1 MLFRSVSQSRYGAA
15 DSKINLSGS
24 IPSVED
30 ALSDWLKTIKIGVTT
45 KSVVDFQLSESIEY
59 IDVLA
64 VLQPFT
70 TKQLQI
76 KPEGQRG
83 WDKISLWIKGS
94 DTEFCLDDFIYVD
107 SKKYRIYQKF
117 EWKNYGYIEYQA
129 IQSFGHDS
137 FAIINESVGVTEGE
151 SIEI

>member
-1 MLFRSVSQSRYGAA
+1 MIINAA

-76 KPEGQRG
+76 KPEGQRS
-83 WDKISLWIKGS
+83 WEWHTLHIKG
-94 DTEFCLDDFIYVD
+94 THQEFCLDDHVFID
-107 SKKYRIYQKF
+107 GMRFRIMQKF
-117 EWKNYGYIEYQA
+117 EWQRYGFIEYQI
-129 IQSFGHDS
+129 IQDFGNTQDALIEENLS
-137 FAIINESVGVTEGE
+137 ASEGQNYGA
-151 SIEI
+151 